1 VTAPAFEYADL
12 LADGGHFAEPY
23 PDDLDW
29 SAPEGLGEWE
39 DQVHHRFVFHA
50 DDAFEYLY
58 YGVSNNHVESEVWCG
73 TYRLAG
79 DVVHFRRTQV
89 WSWVSGK
96 WMDEQVPPA
105 KFDSVVETFA
115 VSLTRDAV
123 GLRFDLDECTFRP
136 LRDCPAVEPMHD
148 DVCLRIQECLSR
160 VRTHLGM

>member
-1 VTAPAFEYADL
+1 MTAPVFKYADL
-12 LADGGHFAEPY
+12 CADGGHFAEPF

-39 DQVHHRFVFHA
+39 DLVHSRFVFHE
-50 DDAFEYLY
+50 DNSFEYLY
-58 YGVSNNHVESEVWCG
+58 HGVSNNHVESEVWCG

-96 WMDEQVPPA
+96 WMDGVTPA
-105 KFDSVVETFA
+105 EFDPNVVTFA

-136 LRDCPAVEPMHD
+136 LRDCSGIEPMLD
-148 DVCLRIQECLSR
+148 DVRHRIRECISR
-160 VRTHLGM
+160 VRAHYGL